1 MKNRLREDLAAMGDV
16 ITQSGMKF
24 AANNAFHIEES
35 LLYKSA
41 GDGVRTVEF
50 IRVMENRL
58 LFVEA
63 KTTFANPNNP
73 AEGNYSRFQ
82 SEIDQICEKLIHSLN
97 MYSSVKVGATD
108 KPFPEKFV
116 PPEKVSIVF
125 VLVIK
130 NHENEWCKPV
140 YAKLVEQLPL
150 YLKKIWKPNV
160 VVMNH
165 ETATKWNLTVC

>member
-1 MKNRLREDLAAMGDV
+1 MGDV
-16 ITQSGMKF
+16 ITQSGMNF
-24 AANNAFHIEES
+24 AADNTFHIEES
-35 LLYKSA
+35 LLYKSV

-50 IRVMENRL
+50 VRVMENRL

-73 AEGNYSRFQ
+73 TEGNLSRFQ

-97 MYSSVKVGATD
+97 MYSSVKVGVVD
-108 KPFPEKFV
+108 IPFSRGFV

-130 NHENEWCKPV
+130 NHASEWCKPI

-150 YLKKIWKPNV
+150 YLKKIWKPDV

-165 ETATKWNLTVC
+165 ETAAKWNLTVN